1 MSSRRKRKAQW
12 FLSFLILVRV
22 SSSTRMKIA
31 CLIIAKRKVKNL
43 SFVIPIE
50 LVSEYLFDEEKEN
63 EEIRRREE
71 IKVFAL
77 MIWLYSISS
86 YSFDLSWWTWIS
98 TWLKCSLSHQI
109 TCRFNAEMMPEGH
122 CRIRSRSFSA
132 LISIEMIQVSFART
146 TVKICSSQ
154 MSKLDKSI

>member
-1 MSSRRKRKAQW
+1 
-12 FLSFLILVRV
+12 
-22 SSSTRMKIA
+22 MKIA

-77 MIWLYSISS
+77 MI
-86 YSFDLSWWTWIS
+86 
-98 TWLKCSLSHQI
+98 
-109 TCRFNAEMMPEGH
+109 
-122 CRIRSRSFSA
+122 
-132 LISIEMIQVSFART
+132 
-146 TVKICSSQ
+146 
-154 MSKLDKSI
+154 